1 MPALALANDTT
12 NGWIPVGEEMLYA
25 IVDESSGFVLTD
37 SSGYIVSIVDSKGIS
52 KALIQG
58 VAQDKKETLESAF
71 KSDGILKYNGKIT
84 LPV

>member
-1 MPALALANDTT
+1 
-12 NGWIPVGEEMLYA
+12 MLYA

-37 SSGYIVSIVDSKGIS
+37 SSGYIVSIVDSNGIS

-58 VAQDKKETLESAF
+58 VKADQKETLVNAF
-71 KSDGILKYNGKIT
+71 ESDGILKYEGKIT